1 LLAASRIESTDS
13 GILTPDFL
21 LNERTDSTE
30 MQADLKHAVE
40 QLLQKTNLS
49 DADSCAC
56 IGAIMDGQCEP
67 VDIAAF
73 LTAMAAK
80 GPVAEEIVGAARAM
94 RRRAT
99 PIVTSRH
106 PLLDTCGTGGDRL
119 HTFNISTA
127 TALLSAA
134 CGVSVAK
141 HGNRSVSSSSGSADV
156 LEALGVNISLTPQAA
171 GRCLDE
177 VGIAFCFAP
186 LIHGAMKHA
195 APVRKQLGF
204 PTIFNLLGPL
214 TNPAGA
220 EYQLLGASSFARAEL
235 LANSLAQLG
244 GRKSI
249 VVCGNDELDEVS
261 LWGTTRAFEVTNGQL
276 VRHEWSA
283 ESFGLPVCNVA
294 ELQVSSAA
302 ESGAVIRA
310 VFQNVPAIGSAPAT
324 VLAPAGMSAPASMVI
339 ANTAAALLA
348 CEKVGCLKDGVAIA
362 TNAIQSGAAL
372 RLLNELITWTA
383 AVE

>member
-1 LLAASRIESTDS
+1 MLKVLSTSS
-13 GILTPDFL
+13 GIVGGFADRIHRLRERTPDFL
-21 LNERTDSTE
+21 LNERIDSTE
-30 MQADLKHAVE
+30 MHAILQNAVE
-40 QLLQKTNLS
+40 QLLQKLDLS
-49 DADSCAC
+49 DAASCAC

-73 LTAMAAK
+73 LTAMSAK
-80 GPVAEEIVGAARAM
+80 GPVADEIVGAARAM

-99 PIVTSRH
+99 PITTSRQ

-134 CGVSVAK
+134 CGVAVAK

-156 LEALGVNISLTPQAA
+156 LEALGVNISLTPEAA

-249 VVCGNDELDEVS
+249 VVCGNDELDEVA
-261 LWGTTRAFEVTNGQL
+261 LWGTTLAFEISPGQL

-283 ESFGLPVCNVA
+283 ESFGLPECRVS
-294 ELQVSSAA
+294 ELQVHSAA
-302 ESGAVIRA
+302 ESGSVIRA
-310 VFQNVPAIGSAPAT
+310 VFQGEAP
-324 VLAPAGMSAPASMVI
+324 VPASMVI
-339 ANTAAALLA
+339 ANTGAALLA
-348 CEKVGCLKDGVAIA
+348 CEKVDNLTAGVAIA
-362 TNAIQSGAAL
+362 TSAIQSGAASQ
-372 RLLNELITWTA
+372 LLSDLIAWTSA
-383 AVE
+383 AGN